1 MVEPVAFFV
10 ALDFCKRSL
19 GCSES
24 RLGFDPEG
32 LLLSF
37 DSDLAIALVSILVLL
52 FTQNFTSALVL

>member
-19 GCSES
+19 VCSES
-24 RLGFDPEG
+24 RLGFDHEG

-37 DSDLAIALVSILVLL
+37 DSDLALALVSILVLL